1 MQPDPETPS
10 LNASQQAGSVLPLL
24 PASEPP
30 LIGARAPL
38 AAASLPPPLPA
49 KPNRARNLFAI
60 LLSLGLGLFLADAV
74 VSLVDNSLILFFN
87 LHVLSVLQE
96 ILCLFPVLT
105 GIVIYGLM
113 GLRKKFK
120 SPAFVWSK
128 LENM

>member
-1 MQPDPETPS
+1 MK
-10 LNASQQAGSVLPLL
+10 ASPQADSVPPLL
-24 PASEPP
+24 PGSEPP
-30 LIGARAPL
+30 VIGAAVPS
-38 AAASLPPPLPA
+38 AAASPPPLPA